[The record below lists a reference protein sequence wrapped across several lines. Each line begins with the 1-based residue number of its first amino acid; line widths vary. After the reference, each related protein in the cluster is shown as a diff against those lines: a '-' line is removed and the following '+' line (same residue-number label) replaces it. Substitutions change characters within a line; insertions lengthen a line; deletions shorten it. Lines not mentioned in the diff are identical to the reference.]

1 LRISIVGTG
10 YVGLVSGVCLASNGH
25 LVTCIDIKPEVVAR
39 INRGEAPLYEPDLG
53 NRLAS
58 VVAAG
63 RLRATNDIHG
73 SVLETDVTLICV
85 GTPTVGYEAD
95 LTQIVSA
102 SEGIG
107 VALADKSTYHV
118 VVVKSTVPPGTTE
131 GAVKN
136 AIETRS
142 GRPLGDGWGLC
153 MNPEFL
159 REGHAVEDF
168 LASDRIVIGAS
179 EPRAAE
185 VLLRVY
191 EHLDC
196 PKLVTSPQTAEMIK
210 YVTNSLLATMISF
223 SNEVANLCSAVPG
236 IDAREVWRGVHLDRR
251 LTPVVLEDR
260 RSPGLVEYLWHGLGF
275 GGSCLPKDT
284 TALRGFGKRLGT
296 PTPILEAVLSTNASQ
311 PLRLVSLLTQEMDLA
326 DRTVAVLGVAFKPG
340 TDDVRESPAL
350 PVVTALRQH
359 GAHVIVHDPVG
370 MVQAQGY
377 TAFEDVAFA
386 PDWQTALKGAD
397 ACCLIT
403 AWPEYRLI
411 RPEDFISLMR
421 RPLVIDGRGM
431 FEPSVL
437 SEAGVAWRGIGYTPA
452 DSATRV
458 GRS

>member
-1 LRISIVGTG
+1 VRISIIGTG
-10 YVGLVSGVCLASNGH
+10 YVGLVSGVCLASTGH
-25 LVTCIDIKPEVVAR
+25 VVTCVDIKPEVVAR
-39 INRGEAPLYEPDLG
+39 INTGQAPLYEPDLG
-53 NRLAS
+53 ELLAD
-58 VVAAG
+58 VAAAG
-63 RLRATNDIHG
+63 KLRATDDIH
-73 SVLETDVTLICV
+73 SAVLDTDVTLICV
-85 GTPTVGYEAD
+85 GTPTVGSEAD
-95 LTQIVSA
+95 LTQVVSA
-102 SEGIG
+102 SQGIG

-131 GAVKN
+131 GAVKD
-136 AIETRS
+136 AVEALS

-179 EPRAAE
+179 EHRAAE

-191 EHLDC
+191 EHIDC

-223 SNEVANLCSAVPG
+223 SNEVANLCSVVPG
-236 IDAREVWRGVHLDRR
+236 IDAREVWKGVHLDRR
-251 LTPVVLEDR
+251 LTPVTLDG
-260 RSPGLVEYLWHGLGF
+260 RSPGLTEYLWHGLGF

-284 TALRGFGKRLGT
+284 TALRGFGKRLGS

-311 PLRLVSLLTQEMDLA
+311 PLRLVSLLRREMDVA
-326 DRTVAVLGVAFKPG
+326 GRTVAVLGLAFKPG

-350 PVVTALRQH
+350 PVVTALRQQ
-359 GAHVIVHDPVG
+359 GAQVIVHDPVG
-370 MVQAQGY
+370 MTQARCQ
-377 TAFEDVAFA
+377 TAFEDVTFA

-403 AWPEYRLI
+403 AWPEYRMI
-411 RPEDFISLMR
+411 RPEDFIRLMR
-421 RPLVIDGRGM
+421 RPLVIDGRGI

-437 SEAGVAWRGIGYTPA
+437 AEAGVAWRGIGYTLA
-452 DSATRV
+452 DRANRME
-458 GRS
+458 RS

>member
-1 LRISIVGTG
+1 VRISIIGTG
-10 YVGLVSGVCLASNGH
+10 YVGLVSGVCLASSGH
-25 LVTCIDIKPEVVAR
+25 MVTCVDIKPEAVSR
-39 INRGEAPLYEPDLG
+39 INKGQAPLYEPDLG
-53 NRLAS
+53 DLLAN

-63 RLRATNDIHG
+63 KLRATDDIHG
-73 SVLETDVTLICV
+73 AVRRTDVTLICV
-85 GTPTVGYEAD
+85 GTPTVGSEAD

-102 SEGIG
+102 SESIG

-118 VVVKSTVPPGTTE
+118 VAVKSTVLPGTTE

-136 AIETRS
+136 AVEARS

-168 LASDRIVIGAS
+168 LAPDRIVIGAS
-179 EPRAAE
+179 EHRAAE

-191 EHLDC
+191 EHIDC

-223 SNEVANLCSAVPG
+223 SNEVANLCSVVPG
-236 IDAREVWRGVHLDRR
+236 IDAREVWKGVHLDRR
-251 LTPVVLEDR
+251 LTPVTLDG
-260 RSPGLVEYLWHGLGF
+260 RSPGLTEYLWHGLGF

-284 TALRGFGKRLGT
+284 TALRGFGKRLGS

-311 PLRLVSLLTQEMDLA
+311 PLRLVSLLRREMDVA
-326 DRTVAVLGVAFKPG
+326 GRTVAVLGLAFKPG

-350 PVVTALRQH
+350 PVVTALRQQ
-359 GAHVIVHDPVG
+359 GAQVIVHDPVG
-370 MVQAQGY
+370 MTQARCQ
-377 TAFEDVAFA
+377 TAFEDVTFA

-403 AWPEYRLI
+403 AWPEYRMI
-411 RPEDFISLMR
+411 RPEDFIRLMR

-437 SEAGVAWRGIGYTPA
+437 AEAGVAWRGIGYTLA
-452 DSATRV
+452 DRANRME
-458 GRS
+458 RS

>member
-1 LRISIVGTG
+1 
-10 YVGLVSGVCLASNGH
+10 
-25 LVTCIDIKPEVVAR
+25 
-39 INRGEAPLYEPDLG
+39 
-53 NRLAS
+53 
-58 VVAAG
+58 
-63 RLRATNDIHG
+63 
-73 SVLETDVTLICV
+73 
-85 GTPTVGYEAD
+85 
-95 LTQIVSA
+95 
-102 SEGIG
+102 
-107 VALADKSTYHV
+107 
-118 VVVKSTVPPGTTE
+118 
-131 GAVKN
+131 
-136 AIETRS
+136 
-142 GRPLGDGWGLC
+142 

-179 EPRAAE
+179 EHRAAE

-236 IDAREVWRGVHLDRR
+236 IDAREVWKGVHLDRR
-251 LTPVVLEDR
+251 LTPVALEDR
-260 RSPGLVEYLWHGLGF
+260 LSAGLVEYLWHGLGF

-311 PLRLVSLLTQEMDLA
+311 PLRLVSLLRREMDVA

-340 TDDVRESPAL
+340 TDDVRDSPAV
-350 PVVTALRQH
+350 PVVTALRRH
-359 GAHVIVHDPVG
+359 GARVIVHDPVA
-370 MVQAQGY
+370 MVQARCQ
-377 TAFEDVAFA
+377 TAFENVTFA

-403 AWPEYRLI
+403 AWPEYRMI
-411 RPEDFISLMR
+411 RPEDFLRLMR

-437 SEAGVAWRGIGYTPA
+437 AEAGVAWRGIGYTPA
-452 DSATRV
+452 DSAKRME
-458 GRS
+458 RS

>member
-1 LRISIVGTG
+1 VRISIIGTG
-10 YVGLVSGVCLASNGH
+10 YVGLVSGVCLASSGH
-25 LVTCIDIKPEVVAR
+25 MVTCVDIKPEAVAR
-39 INRGEAPLYEPDLG
+39 INRGQAPLYEPALG
-53 NRLAS
+53 NLLADA
-58 VVAAG
+58 VAAG
-63 RLRATNDIHG
+63 KLRATDDIH
-73 SVLETDVTLICV
+73 SAVRDTDVTLICV
-85 GTPTVGYEAD
+85 GTPTVGSEAD

-102 SEGIG
+102 SESIG
-107 VALADKSTYHV
+107 VALADKATYHV
-118 VVVKSTVPPGTTE
+118 VAVKSTVLPGTTE

-136 AIETRS
+136 AVEVRS
-142 GRPLGDGWGLC
+142 GRPPGDGWGLC

-168 LASDRIVIGAS
+168 LAPDRIVIGAS
-179 EPRAAE
+179 DHRAAE

-223 SNEVANLCSAVPG
+223 SNEVANLCSVVPG
-236 IDAREVWRGVHLDRR
+236 IDAREVWKGVHLDRR
-251 LTPVVLEDR
+251 LTPVTLDG
-260 RSPGLVEYLWHGLGF
+260 RSPGLTEYLWHGLGF

-284 TALRGFGKRLGT
+284 TALRGFGKRLGS

-311 PLRLVSLLTQEMDLA
+311 PLRLVSLLRREMDVA
-326 DRTVAVLGVAFKPG
+326 GRTVAVLGLAFKPG

-350 PVVTALRQH
+350 PVVTALRQQ
-359 GAHVIVHDPVG
+359 GAQVIVHDPVG
-370 MVQAQGY
+370 MTQARCQ
-377 TAFEDVAFA
+377 TAFEDVTFA

-403 AWPEYRLI
+403 AWPEYRMI
-411 RPEDFISLMR
+411 RPEDFIRLMR

-437 SEAGVAWRGIGYTPA
+437 AEAGVAWRGIGYTLA
-452 DSATRV
+452 DRANRME
-458 GRS
+458 RS